1 MRRGLR
7 SSTLGDNA
15 PTATEPPTASTQ
27 ESVITSTTMPETQPG
42 VVYLQNRREVRKF
55 FGDGEAR
62 LAEEFKDEIQRV
74 WAAQPGLSEEAKLD
88 ILLCNVGPTVRA
100 ELRCQPVDVQ
110 KSADKSLSAIVRVL
124 KLEKLDLSQSCW
136 WPSIVVVSGQAN
148 QYASFRIECK
158 TRMILSYVVNLRLK
172 KNRQMT
178 PCSETSSSLG
188 YRILSLSGFLRIV
201 SIRTAPGSSSIFARR
216 PSAGLTVLVRLVLPM
231 CLSLHKPVKGWT
243 DWNR

>member
-124 KLEKLDLSQSCW
+124 KLEKLDLSQSC
-136 WPSIVVVSGQAN
+136 
-148 QYASFRIECK
+148 
-158 TRMILSYVVNLRLK
+158 
-172 KNRQMT
+172 
-178 PCSETSSSLG
+178 
-188 YRILSLSGFLRIV
+188 
-201 SIRTAPGSSSIFARR
+201 
-216 PSAGLTVLVRLVLPM
+216 
-231 CLSLHKPVKGWT
+231 
-243 DWNR
+243 